1 MTQQEI
7 NATVI
12 IKSPDEDISSR
23 GQISAHQA
31 RLGDYLPDLQTII
44 DTARYFRDAGFNVMP
59 KQNCITIE
67 GSILQFES
75 MFGVQPG
82 EQMKLDGVG
91 YERVPELLKDILV
104 RIIFPGVWTKTK
116 DFTGSI

>member
-12 IKSPDEDISSR
+12 IKSPDEDVSSR

-44 DTARYFRDAGFNVMP
+44 DTARYFRDAGFNVRP

-67 GSILQFES
+67 GSKLQFES
-75 MFGVQPG
+75 MFGVQLG
-82 EQMKLDGVG
+82 EPMALDGVG
-91 YERVPELLKDILV
+91 YERVPERLKDILV
-104 RIIFPGVWTKTK
+104 RIIFPGVWTTTK